1 MPPSTLEQANGI
13 TDLLERAPL
22 AGFLALTLLALLAL
36 FVLLMREKAAHHST
50 LREVVT
56 LTSAISSQWEKQLGQ
71 QETVNTALRRIDERE
86 QHRARR
92 PGSRPEGM

>member
-1 MPPSTLEQANGI
+1 MNTIEQANGI

-22 AGFLALTLLALLAL
+22 AGFLALTLIALFAL
-36 FVLLMREKAAHHST
+36 FVLLMREKGSHHST

-56 LTSAISSQWEKQLGQ
+56 LTTAISSQWERQLEQ
-71 QETVNTALRRIDERE
+71 QEQLLAVLRRMDERE

-92 PGSRPEGM
+92 PGSRPEGT